1 MSDKKQ
7 NTFYNRSLERAL
19 KILCVFNPDRQT
31 LTLGQL
37 TEIIKLPMPTLM
49 RLCITLME
57 YDFLRYDQQTKQYS
71 LGLKLFELGSV
82 VFSRFSLRKIVSPY
96 LIQLQVKLG
105 RTTFLG
111 ILLNDELVYIDKR
124 EDTRDQVRFASNIG
138 TRRLPYFGML
148 GQLLLAFLPDKEVE
162 RILKLK
168 PLSAITKKSIMNMA
182 EFKKRLRTIRK
193 NGFFIDE
200 EEAIEGVSGISAPI
214 RDFTGRVVAAIGVG
228 FISSSE
234 NQDGRQLI
242 IKETLKTSSEISQEL
257 GYVVE
262 NGNTLRRPASTEL
275 AGGAM

>member
-1 MSDKKQ
+1 
-7 NTFYNRSLERAL
+7 
-19 KILCVFNPDRQT
+19 
-31 LTLGQL
+31 
-37 TEIIKLPMPTLM
+37 
-49 RLCITLME
+49 ME